1 MRARALLVAPLAGLL
16 LVPAASAS
24 RPHGVKLALVPLPKS
39 ALGPAARTFSVA
51 HDSGPVSNAE
61 AAAHTPDA
69 TPGTFKRL
77 GRLGGYALEYGNAFT
92 GDAGITDVRT
102 SIEHYKTPADARRAL
117 AFWKKEDAR
126 LRRLNNP
133 NFSVTSVR
141 VKLPAPARGTSHF
154 AYLTS
159 YSAANIVPVSGIEE
173 QIADGRY
180 VLGVIVTAGTASD
193 AVALAPKLAQ
203 KLDARFRL
211 ARKGRLHSKPV
222 KLPKQVA
229 APPPGGP
236 DLSALALRQSD
247 FVGKVTVSKRL
258 RRRSGGD
265 LGLQRLHADA
275 RGEAVLWSRSGD
287 RVVSRRLTRPA
298 SSLISRTPRRWRRT
312 PWTVPLDLSGLG
324 DGAQA
329 SIGYGPLTEAGNWA
343 SVFFS
348 NGQLAEGI
356 FIAGTVNMSA
366 DDVTK
371 VAQAAAKRIDAPGS
385 GRSYAPTTWTSQR
398 RSRSRSSSMKRTR
411 CHVPSWSSPSRTG
424 TDSPAVPSSI
434 AMQCEWPL
442 P

>member
-1 MRARALLVAPLAGLL
+1 M
-16 LVPAASAS
+16 PAASAS

-51 HDSGPVSNAE
+51 HDSGPVSNAA

-102 SIEHYKTPADARRAL
+102 SIEHYKTAADARKAL
-117 AFWKKEDAR
+117 AFWKREDAR
-126 LRRLNNP
+126 LRRLNNS
-133 NFSVTSVR
+133 NFSVTSVK
-141 VKLPAPARGTSHF
+141 VKVPAPARGTSHF

-159 YSAANIVPVSGIEE
+159 YSASNIVPVSGIDE

-211 ARKGRLHSKPV
+211 ARKGRLHARPV

-229 APPPGGP
+229 APPPRGP
-236 DLSALALRQSD
+236 DLSELALRQSD
-247 FVGKVTVSKRL
+247 FVGKVTVTKRYVVDPAAISDYSVFMQMPGVK
-258 RRRSGGD
+258 RFY
-265 LGLQRLHADA
+265 GLDQEIEWYPSANQANFFVDFANAAALAAD
-275 RGEAVLWSRSGD
+275 
-287 RVVSRRLTRPA
+287 
-298 SSLISRTPRRWRRT
+298 

-348 NGQLAEGI
+348 TGQLAEGI

-371 VAQAAAKRIDAPGS
+371 VAQAAANRIDAAGL
-385 GRSYAPTTWTSQR
+385 
-398 RSRSRSSSMKRTR
+398 
-411 CHVPSWSSPSRTG
+411 G
-424 TDSPAVPSSI
+424 TP
-434 AMQCEWPL
+434 
-442 P
+442 